1 MERPEQ
7 ALSVPMEPFLIRLNA
22 EKLFGTFFCTNG
34 VAGLKA
40 IIDLILLLTH
50 LIFLLL
56 TFLSR

>member
-22 EKLFGTFFCTNG
+22 EKLFGTFSSTNG

-40 IIDLILLLTH
+40 IIDLIHLLN
-50 LIFLLL
+50 F
-56 TFLSR
+56 